1 MQLSHGERITP
12 SHGDV
17 RLDSFIAYLIK
28 NCSETSATNPSAAS
42 GSALRRDETPSKL
55 YRLAL
60 LEQLTLPNLEANEGP
75 EVLALK
81 KLAERRLNEHREKVP
96 DDAEFVGHWHQVRT
110 IFLYRVGVIIRCRIL
125 FQFFCTY
132 YSYFFKIK

>member
-28 NCSETSATNPSAAS
+28 NCSETSVTNPSAAS
-42 GSALRRDETPSKL
+42 VNKQEASKL

-81 KLAERRLNEHREKVP
+81 KLAERRLNEHRDKLP
-96 DDAEFVGHWHQVRT
+96 DDAEFVRHWHQVRT

-125 FQFFCTY
+125 FQIFCTFH
-132 YSYFFKIK
+132 SYLFKIK

>member
-28 NCSETSATNPSAAS
+28 NCSETSVPNPSAAS
-42 GSALRRDETPSKL
+42 VNKQQASKL

-81 KLAERRLNEHREKVP
+81 KLAERRLNEHRDKLP
-96 DDAEFVGHWHQVRT
+96 DDAEFVRHWHQVRT
-110 IFLYRVGVIIRCRIL
+110 IFLYRVGVIIIHVCRIL
-125 FQFFCTY
+125 FQIFCTY
-132 YSYFFKIK
+132 HSYFFKIK

>member
-28 NCSETSATNPSAAS
+28 NCSETSVPNPSAAS
-42 GSALRRDETPSKL
+42 VNKQQASKL

-81 KLAERRLNEHREKVP
+81 KLAERRLNEHRDKVP
-96 DDAEFVGHWHQVRT
+96 DDAEFIRHWHQVRT
-110 IFLYRVGVIIRCRIL
+110 IFDKVVKGRLGGCDY
-125 FQFFCTY
+125 
-132 YSYFFKIK
+132 